1 MENWQYPQ
9 PITIELVLIF
19 VSSSIFVIIPGILKE
34 EKEYAFLELRAKV
47 QKKEVLSIWF
57 LFLDSVWKFP
67 F

>member
-47 QKKEVLSIWF
+47 QKKEVL
-57 LFLDSVWKFP
+57 
-67 F
+67 